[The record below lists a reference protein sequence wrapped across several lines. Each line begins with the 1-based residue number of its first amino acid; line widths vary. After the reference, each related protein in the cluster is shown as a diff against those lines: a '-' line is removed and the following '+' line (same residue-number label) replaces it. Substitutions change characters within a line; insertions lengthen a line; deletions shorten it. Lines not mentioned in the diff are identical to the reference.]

1 MQNLDKQV
9 SQRLT
14 HLYMVALIVVAL
26 LSLFGQMLIQ
36 RSLNES
42 SDDAHVVNLAGRQ
55 RMLSQRLCKIAIL
68 LTNKTQYAEEAAFY
82 ENDFSETL
90 NLWVKCHND
99 LRNGKLGLEKN
110 YFVKNSA
117 AIQKLFDEIE
127 PKFQVM
133 GINADS
139 IAQKKYTSQNGHK
152 ILKNMLT
159 NERDFL
165 RIMDKIVSQYD
176 VEA

>member
-14 HLYMVALIVVAL
+14 RLYMVALFVVAL

-55 RMLSQRLCKIAIL
+55 RMLSQRLCKMAIL
-68 LTNKTQYAEEAAFY
+68 LTNKTQFAEDAAFY
-82 ENDFSETL
+82 ENDISETL
-90 NLWVKCHND
+90 NLWVKCHYG
-99 LRNGKLGLEKN
+99 LKNGKLGLEKT

-117 AIQKLFDEIE
+117 TIKKLFNELE
-127 PKFQVM
+127 PKFQVIS
-133 GINADS
+133 INADS
-139 IAQKKYTSQNGHK
+139 VVQKN
-152 ILKNMLT
+152 
-159 NERDFL
+159 
-165 RIMDKIVSQYD
+165 
-176 VEA
+176 